1 MQTIT
6 RKPYKTDLTDNEW
19 ATLEPIL
26 QRALYSN
33 RTKTRAHPKRHPR
46 AKSQTPSSMSSQ
58 QTASGNNSPTVC
70 PRERPSTTT
79 FGVGNK
85 AWCSCADT
93 RRADKQG
100 VGAGGQADA
109 QACCGG
115 RSACAVHGKE
125 GVRGHDGGE
134 QVEGR
139 KRHIVVG
146 LRGGVLG
153 VWVLCADVSGA
164 REARVVLERVL
175 RWYLLAQMVIA
186 DGAHDKAG
194 LLEWLLGEFCVA
206 LDCVFCEGEGFV
218 VLARRWLME
227 RSFAR
232 SLMKNQVP
240 TLTMEV

>member
-1 MQTIT
+1 
-6 RKPYKTDLTDNEW
+6 
-19 ATLEPIL
+19 
-26 QRALYSN
+26 
-33 RTKTRAHPKRHPR
+33 
-46 AKSQTPSSMSSQ
+46 
-58 QTASGNNSPTVC
+58 
-70 PRERPSTTT
+70 
-79 FGVGNK
+79 
-85 AWCSCADT
+85 
-93 RRADKQG
+93 
-100 VGAGGQADA
+100 
-109 QACCGG
+109 
-115 RSACAVHGKE
+115 
-125 GVRGHDGGE
+125 
-134 QVEGR
+134 VEGR